1 MGSVALQSRLGPID
15 KPQRDRAHTPNNLTQ
30 SSIYARLTAREHH
43 PYTAVNARWKGT
55 PMPRE
60 NRLLAAGDPAP
71 AFTVPD
77 AGGTAHSPIAAGGA
91 GSKVALFFFR
101 GIW

>member
-1 MGSVALQSRLGPID
+1 
-15 KPQRDRAHTPNNLTQ
+15 
-30 SSIYARLTAREHH
+30 
-43 PYTAVNARWKGT
+43 
-55 PMPRE
+55 MPRE